1 MTPQEQEEMV
11 RSERFGRLLDTLR
24 NIESDMPLLMGTNE
38 NTRTAGRSG
47 SNFYN
52 GKGPMAKN
60 NAREE
65 NKEQNL
71 YNYLWSAPHNTFN
84 SIQKIKAINK

>member
-24 NIESDMPLLMGTNE
+24 NIENDMPLLITND
-38 NTRTAGRSG
+38 NSRPAGRSG

-52 GKGPMAKN
+52 GKGPVVKSN
-60 NAREE
+60 TREE
-65 NKEQNL
+65 NKETSVH
-71 YNYLWSAPHNTFN
+71 NYLWSTPHNTFN
-84 SIQKIKAINK
+84 AIQKIKPITK